1 MKIRHTRYMFLH
13 CRSMLISVVGLLA
26 SSAIGFP
33 LNPTFTPEA
42 VKEYKVK
49 ADAGDAEAQYL
60 YATALVD
67 GHGVVKDLPQAFVYA
82 KKVVGQGDER
92 ALGLV
97 GRGYERGWGVE
108 SNSVKAAECY
118 SRFVTWATKA
128 AEDGDVDA
136 QLSLGK
142 CYYAGKGVKTNM
154 LEVVKWFRKV
164 AEQGYV
170 IAQYCLGSCYDA
182 GIGVETNKIEAVK
195 WYRRAAEQGCPIAQV
210 DLGLKYVNEAGVG
223 QDLMEAVKWFRKAAE
238 QEDATAQCLLGITY
252 ENGKGVET
260 NKAEAVKWYSK
271 AAEQGFGGSEL
282 AQNQLGRCYEY
293 GEGVEMNKAEAVKWY
308 RKAAEQGNASA
319 QNNLGFCYNNGEGV
333 ETNKAEAVKWYRKA
347 AEQGNASA
355 QYNLGFCYKYGDGVE
370 TNKAEAVKW
379 YRKAAEQGHANA
391 QCNLGFCY
399 KYGEGVETNKAEAVK
414 WYRKAAEQ
422 GHDHGIFQIVRMDPN
437 PAKRARISWKLSL
450 SDEIKMGANRIR
462 SKLALIREPEDDV
475 TGRIASVKPLSD
487 GFLVTADDI
496 SGEGRIGLSY
506 NGAQPIFY
514 DVNVCPIWLVPV
526 ASCRSAVPGKYDAAV
541 FIPGMEKGLAEGAV
555 ISPSKGKCGYRVIS
569 ISDRCVWFEALYGDE
584 PPEGKLPRGPWPD
597 FSRID
602 TISPTP
608 PPGCLMLGKR
618 HFWPGDAIKLPK
630 SASYLMVDSFLDGK
644 GVVFRLLDSTM
655 RPNRELL
662 CVIVREK

>member
-154 LEVVKWFRKV
+154 LEVVKWFRKA

-170 IAQYCLGSCYDA
+170 IAQYWLGSCYDA

-195 WYRRAAEQGCPIAQV
+195 WHRRAAEQGCPIAQV

-238 QEDATAQCLLGITY
+238 QEDATAQFLLGITY

-319 QNNLGFCYNNGEGV
+319 QYSLGLCYEYGEGV
-333 ETNKAEAVKWYRKA
+333 ETNKAEAVKW
-347 AEQGNASA
+347 
-355 QYNLGFCYKYGDGVE
+355 F
-370 TNKAEAVKW
+370 
-379 YRKAAEQGHANA
+379 RKAAEQGHANA

-422 GHDHGIFQIVRMDPN
+422 GHDHGIFQIVRMDPS
-437 PAKRARISWKLSL
+437 PAKGARISWKLSL
-450 SDEIKMGANRIR
+450 SDEIKMDANRIR

-584 PPEGKLPRGPWPD
+584 PPKDKLPHVTWPD

-618 HFWPGDAIKLPK
+618 KFWPGDAIMLRN
-630 SASYLMVDSFLDGK
+630 SGAYLMVDDFLEGK
-644 GVVFRLLDSTM
+644 AVVFRLLDTGM
-655 RPNRELL
+655 RPVRDLL
-662 CVIVREK
+662 CVIVSEEK